1 MGKRGATLVRRK
13 NDAYDTPAHAVEPL
27 LAHLDPAMKFIEP
40 CAGKGD
46 LARYLYSKGHRPRL
60 LFDIKP
66 RATHMGLPGN
76 VGMLSTFEI
85 HRGNAAT
92 FRLSDAASDAERF
105 ITNPPWT
112 WELLVPIILNLYW
125 QAPTWLLLSADLI
138 HNERFSPFEPIC
150 RDIVSVGRVRWMEGH
165 ESDKGHAPYDN
176 AAWYLFDGQG
186 RHPII
191 HGRR

>member
-1 MGKRGATLVRRK
+1 MGKRGPTLARRK
-13 NDAYDTPAHAVEPL
+13 NDAYDTPRAAAAAL
-27 LAHLDPAMKFIEP
+27 LPHLPRVCAFIEP

-46 LARYLYSKGHRPRL
+46 LVNHISSLGGRFCRAAFDIAPRPRPGHRP
-60 LFDIKP
+60 IAK
-66 RATHMGLPGN
+66 
-76 VGMLSTFEI
+76 
-85 HRGNAAT
+85 GNAAT
-92 FRLSDAASDAERF
+92 FRLSDEQYDADLF

-125 QAPTWLLLSADLI
+125 QRPTWLLLSADLI
-138 HNERFSPFEPIC
+138 HNERFSFLEPIC

-186 RHPII
+186 RHPTI